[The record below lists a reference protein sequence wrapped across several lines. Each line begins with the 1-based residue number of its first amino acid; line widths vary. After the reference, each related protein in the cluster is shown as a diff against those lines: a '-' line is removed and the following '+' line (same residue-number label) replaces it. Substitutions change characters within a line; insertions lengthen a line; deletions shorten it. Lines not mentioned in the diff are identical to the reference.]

1 MKDRATNKG
10 KGHNLTTVLEKAAF
24 DIAQEHDELMALFET
39 GQAKAERIGQLL
51 LQIKP
56 TLKETGSSINE
67 FCQSYLPFSKSAA
80 YEYMSIAN
88 GKATLADLTARKK
101 NSAPAEN
108 SSAVLLAESLKD
120 LRQEAED
127 FGAGLALLNGMKF
140 NHDHPNKT
148 ELLKTVEGEW
158 DSYNFGFIFALSY
171 SILGDMKA
179 DALKKGNIAG
189 AKTLTSQQDVLFKA
203 LRLSHDEVTMLHAL
217 MLPDEANMEGLRDGG
232 HISNHPLQEAYRDL
246 FPMLGRGLENNTS
259 SQAEAWCSEAMFETA
274 IDYHENEGNQA
285 TADELRK
292 LKTPKHPRTAFW
304 ILSTTAAKTLKG
316 N

>member
-10 KGHNLTTVLEKAAF
+10 KGHNLTAVLEKAAF
-24 DIAQEHDELMALFET
+24 DIAQEHDGLMALFET

-56 TLKETGSSINE
+56 TLKETGSSISE
-67 FCQSYLPFSKSAA
+67 FCQSHLPFGKSAA
-80 YEYMSIAN
+80 YEYMAIAN
-88 GKATLADLTARKK
+88 GTAIVADLTARKR

-108 SSAVLLAESLKD
+108 SSEVLLAESLED
-120 LRQEAED
+120 LRQETED
-127 FGAGLALLNGMKF
+127 FGAGLALLHGIKF
-140 NHDHPNKT
+140 NHDHSNKT

-189 AKTLTSQQDVLFKA
+189 AKTLTSQQDVLLKA
-203 LRLSHDEVTMLHAL
+203 LRLSHDEVTMLNAL
-217 MLPDEANMEGLRDGG
+217 LMNAEANMEGLRNGG
-232 HISNHPLQEAYRDL
+232 HVSQHPLQEAYREL
-246 FPMLGRGLENNTS
+246 FPLPYSGLAGGTS
-259 SQAEAWCSEAMFETA
+259 GQAEAWCSEAMFETA
-274 IDYHENEGNQA
+274 IEYHENEGNQA
-285 TADELRK
+285 TANELRE
-292 LKTPKHPRTAFW
+292 LKTPKDPRTAFW
-304 ILSTTAAKTLKG
+304 ILSTTAAKTLEG